1 MSNGEQP
8 GLNIDLN
15 LNIDRKKKYV
25 IKGEKNKIIE
35 AISAS
40 IDNSLYWNISDKKI
54 IISVNIN
61 NNFLELI
68 VRDRGPGISNKDK
81 KNIFLKEYSKSGGN
95 GIGLYLAK
103 NIVVSY
109 GGNLYPLDRKGGGL
123 DMVYK
128 FKLIN

>member
-1 MSNGEQP
+1 M
-8 GLNIDLN
+8 
-15 LNIDRKKKYV
+15 

-54 IISVNIN
+54 IVSVNSN

-81 KNIFLKEYSKSGGN
+81 KKYFFK
-95 GIGLYLAK
+95 GI
-103 NIVVSY
+103 
-109 GGNLYPLDRKGGGL
+109 
-123 DMVYK
+123 
-128 FKLIN
+128 